1 MTKTFSK
8 VDKTAKQQK
17 VDSKI
22 DTQKQ
27 QQELGAAVQMFLES
41 GYYTKRRLF
50 IFSFL
55 KGMAT
60 GVGGVIGATVVIA
73 LLLWVLSLFS
83 EVPFI
88 NHFTDQIQGQIE
100 KAQD

>member
-1 MTKTFSK
+1 MKKKDTAHTKVSK
-8 VDKTAKQQK
+8 TPKPTKEDKQK
-17 VDSKI
+17 E
-22 DTQKQ
+22 

-55 KGMAT
+55 KGIAT

-73 LLLWVLSLFS
+73 LLLWILSLFS

-100 KAQD
+100 QGQN